1 MYRFIKNTKASTDK
15 RMGGELT
22 RDEIADAEQFYI
34 KQVQQECFS
43 DKRQA
48 IRLEREL
55 PSRRKLAGLRPTLNN
70 NGILRVNGR
79 LQSADFLPVETRCP
93 IILPRSAWTTK
104 LIIRDY
110 HVKSHHAAG
119 TNHLLLLLSSRYW
132 IVSAQEAIREC
143 ERECAKC
150 KLLKAKP
157 ATQVMAPLPLARLET
172 SLRAFE
178 RAAVDYGGPF
188 ITFQRRG
195 RRQEKRYLCVFT
207 CMATQAVHLELAFG
221 LSTDAFLN
229 AFYRMASR
237 RGLPREMW
245 SDNGTNFV
253 GAVNELRDLI
263 KALDHDL
270 ITAKMADK
278 GVNWHF
284 NPPSGPHF
292 GGVHERVW

>member
-1 MYRFIKNTKASTDK
+1 MEGKKQLSST
-15 RMGGELT
+15 
-22 RDEIADAEQFYI
+22 
-34 KQVQQECFS
+34 
-43 DKRQA
+43 
-48 IRLEREL
+48 
-55 PSRRKLAGLRPTLNN
+55 
-70 NGILRVNGR
+70 
-79 LQSADFLPVETRCP
+79 
-93 IILPRSAWTTK
+93 
-104 LIIRDY
+104 
-110 HVKSHHAAG
+110 
-119 TNHLLLLLSSRYW
+119 LLSSRYW
-132 IVSAQEAIREC
+132 IVSAREAIREC

-157 ATQVMAPLPLARLET
+157 ATQVMAPLPSARLET

-188 ITFQRRG
+188 IPIQGRG
-195 RRQEKRYLCVFT
+195 RRREKRYLCVFT
-207 CMATQAVHLELAFG
+207 CMATRAVHLELAFG

-263 KALDHDL
+263 EALDHDL
-270 ITAKMADK
+270 ITAKTTDK

-284 NPPSGPHF
+284 NPPGGPHF
-292 GGVHERVW
+292 GGVHESMVKSAKRALNAIVGNADLNDEELMTALIGVEALMNSRPLTYQSAHPGDDVPLTPNHFLHGQVGGEFAPSSVDDAGFNPRQRWRRVQEVLLHFWWRWMREFLPTLSGRQK